1 MLSLINLNA
10 NSRRVAGNILL
21 GGTLK
26 NRSYENDAG

>member
-10 NSRRVAGNILL
+10 NSRRVAGNNLL
-21 GGTLK
+21 NGTLK